1 MTRRK
6 IIRTSEP
13 KTNAAKEA
21 KEKKLSEALEGLQ
34 EMNDKL
40 MHINVGLKKNTN
52 AMMDEI
58 GRCLNEIFMRLEKV
72 EAHCGIVC
80 PVASQTI
87 DAPTE
92 ETATSTDSTE
102 TPSNTESPSP
112 SVEEC
117 LAQ

>member
-6 IIRTSEP
+6 IIRTNEP

-21 KEKKLSEALEGLQ
+21 KEKKLTDALDGLQ

-52 AMMDEI
+52 AMVDEI
-58 GRCLNEIFMRLEKV
+58 GRCLDNIFTRLAVV
-72 EAHCGIVC
+72 EAHCGIVL
-80 PVASQTI
+80 PADTQTI

-92 ETATSTDSTE
+92 ETATSTDTPE
-102 TPSNTESPSP
+102 TLSSSESPSP
-112 SVEEC
+112 SVEES